1 MYACVCF
8 FFADMCCN
16 TSFFFLSF
24 FLKNKYNHLSA
35 KVGGITITD
44 GGITLSAKLPGA
56 LAAELAGLTT
66 GVTAGYVLSVA
77 SFLKKG
83 MEAGV

>member
-1 MYACVCF
+1 M
-8 FFADMCCN
+8 
-16 TSFFFLSF
+16 
-24 FLKNKYNHLSA
+24 
-35 KVGGITITD
+35 GGITITD

>member
-1 MYACVCF
+1 MLQYVI
-8 FFADMCCN
+8 
-16 TSFFFLSF
+16 FLSF
-24 FLKNKYNHLSA
+24 FILKNKYNHLSA